1 MYCFLNQF
9 SFEYHRTGISE
20 EEIKSTLEDLVNL
33 LNKLSSYD
41 INLIFNSS
49 FSNVKINGQELKYHI
64 TKKLE
69 QKAKIFLLKKID
81 SGRPFCSDS
90 YDEYSNDEKIVLEC
104 KEKNEN
110 IDIVET
116 FLACALHIKAPII
129 TADKF
134 CSKAHYFTSKIK
146 IDCKEEGIIRELDNY
161 KLSEYE
167 QYLDKLKLEKY
178 KNTNDWNDY
187 INLINDTFKKVRI
200 TKECKVNF
208 EIYSFDSP
216 DAKQIRN
223 EIERFEF
230 FLLERQDKVIAN
242 LNFKELD
249 RHISEESYT
258 KQSKKKAQ
266 LTSKDINGNSMV
278 MSWHSR
284 VNGDFRQY
292 FYFDDN
298 LVYFT
303 MYCKKIPDP

>member
-9 SFEYHRTGISE
+9 SFEYHRTGILE
-20 EEIKSTLEDLVNL
+20 EEIKSTLEDLVNF
-33 LNKLSSYD
+33 LNKLSSHN

-49 FSNVKINGQELKYHI
+49 FSNVKVNGVELKHHI
-64 TKKLE
+64 LKKLQ
-69 QKAKIFLLKKID
+69 QKEKIYLLKKID
-81 SGRPFCSDS
+81 SGKPFCSNT
-90 YDEYSNDEKIVLEC
+90 YDKYENDQKIVLEC
-104 KEKNEN
+104 KEKKEK

-134 CSKAHYFTSKIK
+134 CSKAHYFIPEIE
-146 IDCKEEGIIRELDNY
+146 IDCNEEGITRKLNNY

-167 QYLDKLKLEKY
+167 QYLDELNKEKY
-178 KNTNDWNDY
+178 KNIDDWDKY
-187 INLINDTFKKVRI
+187 IKCVNETFKKIKI
-200 TKECKVNF
+200 TKECKANF
-208 EIYSFDSP
+208 EVYSFDSP

-223 EIERFEF
+223 EIERFEK
-230 FLLERQDKVIAN
+230 FLFERKERKIPS

-249 RHISEESYT
+249 KNINEESET
-258 KQSKKKAQ
+258 KQSKKKSQ
-266 LTSKDINGNSMV
+266 LTSKDINGNSII

-284 VNGDFRQY
+284 VNDDFRQY
-292 FYFDDN
+292 FYFDDD